1 MGTVITA
8 KAKKKLAEARHGDIA
23 LPVVA
28 GIALGDGGV
37 DAEGNVRDPLAEDIS
52 LRSELVRK
60 EYSRSE
66 KISDSCYCYR
76 INLGK
81 EELAGKS
88 ISEAALFDTEGD
100 LLAISTFTGKQKD
113 ADFEMAF
120 EMYDR
125 F

>member
-8 KAKKKLAEARHGDIA
+8 KAKKKMAEARHGDIA

-37 DAEGNVRDPLAEDIS
+37 DAEGTARMPLAEDNT

-60 EYSRSE
+60 PYSKSE
-66 KISDSCYCYR
+66 KVSDSCYCYR
-76 INLGK
+76 IQLSK

-88 ISEAALFDTEGD
+88 ISEAALYDTEGD
-100 LLAISTFTGKQKD
+100 LLAISTFTAKEKD
-113 ADFEMAF
+113 AGFEMAF